1 MSKNPTSPLRVPT
14 FHQLKKRFLD
24 SGYEVRLIAPRELE
38 RLALDAPLE
47 AKRHMSGDVLGLIM
61 PDAYVIGL
69 ARNQNT
75 DERAETLVHEL
86 IHLYDESM
94 EEETVEA
101 LTEEVVASLSDNDY
115 RFLQLLVA

>member
-1 MSKNPTSPLRVPT
+1 MSKNPTQPLRVPT

-69 ARNQNT
+69 ARNQNA

-86 IHLYDESM
+86 IHLYDEGM